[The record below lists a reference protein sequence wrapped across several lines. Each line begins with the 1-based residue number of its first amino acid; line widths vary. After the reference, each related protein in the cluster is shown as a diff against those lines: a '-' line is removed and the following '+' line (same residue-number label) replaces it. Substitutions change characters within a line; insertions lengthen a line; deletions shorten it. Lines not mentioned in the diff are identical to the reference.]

1 MNQNR
6 NAAWVLVAL
15 VAITAGGEYFLLLYV
30 SPRDVGW
37 YNKLLNLYMRGGWLF
52 RVLFALMIS
61 MVFAIPDDADLSGNQ
76 ARKLR
81 KQKRPSTVVQLFAVF
96 GYVVGGLLLGVAH
109 RFPYHFKYL
118 VPVGAGI
125 STLFG
130 ICVGYWLLRPKPR
143 RPIVEDRKKGVPLK
157 GFQFGTTTGGWI
169 KVPNPFRGVFIA
181 GGPGSGKSDSLAKPF
196 IRQALTQDYCGIL
209 YDVKFP
215 ELTDYAYHCRQRSPE
230 ATSQF
235 CVINFHD
242 MDRTHRL
249 NPIAPENIPSIA
261 YAEEYALALLRN
273 LQQETIEKQ
282 DFWSRSCTAVLTGL
296 IWYLRKHHP
305 TYCTLPHAVTLV
317 TKMPYDRLMTMI
329 GNDSECL
336 SYVMS
341 VVTAIGNKSA
351 DQLSGVMGTLQVML
365 AKLASPE
372 VFWVMSA
379 TDEGFSMDLN
389 NPKQPILLCLGG
401 DREVMDSLRP
411 LLGLYSTVA
420 LKRMNRR
427 GKHHSILLL
436 DEAPTIYI
444 PNFEQI
450 PATGR
455 SSQIA
460 TVYMCQDLSQVRKY
474 YGEKESQMILGT
486 LSNQFYGAVS
496 SVETARYVSQLIGQ
510 HEVITPEESRDNSPA
525 FDLSSVLDG
534 RHQPTRG
541 RSTINYRKQ
550 QRPIISPEDLH
561 EFDQGEFI
569 GFSVESQ
576 QGRFWG
582 RIALESEGKEISE
595 LPKFSIQHD
604 LQTNMDSIVLDCAT
618 ILGLEDKEI
627 EKLLYKESST
637 VGPA

>member
-6 NAAWVLVAL
+6 NAVWVLVAL
-15 VAITAGGEYFLLLYV
+15 VAAMVGGEYFLLLHV
-30 SPRDVGW
+30 SPRDVSW
-37 YNKLLNLYMRGGWLF
+37 YNKLLYAYTKGGWLI
-52 RVLFALMIS
+52 RVVFALIIPLA
-61 MVFAIPDDADLSGNQ
+61 FAIPDDAYSAGNQ
-76 ARKLR
+76 AKRLR
-81 KQKRPSTVVQLFAVF
+81 KQKRPSMGVQLVTVV
-96 GYVVGGLLLGVAH
+96 GYFIGVLLLGMAH
-109 RFPYHFKYL
+109 RFPYHFNYL
-118 VPVGAGI
+118 VPIGAGI
-125 STLFG
+125 SILFG
-130 ICVGYWLLRPKPR
+130 IGVGYWLLRPKPK
-143 RPIVEDRKKGVPLK
+143 RPITEDRKAGVPIK

-196 IRQALTQDYCGIL
+196 IRQALAQDYCGIV

-215 ELTDYAYHCRQRSPE
+215 ELTDDAYHRRQHSPE
-230 ATSQF
+230 ATSRF
-235 CVINFHD
+235 CVINFQD

-305 TYCTLPHAVTLV
+305 QHCTLPHTVTLI
-317 TKMPYDRLMTMI
+317 TKMPYDKLMTMI

-379 TDEGFSMDLN
+379 TDEGYSMDLN

-510 HEVITPEESRDNSPA
+510 HEVITPEESRDTSPV
-525 FDLSSVLDG
+525 FDLSSVLEG
-534 RHQPTRG
+534 RHQPNRS
-541 RSTINYRKQ
+541 RSTLNFRKQ
-550 QRPIISPEDLH
+550 QRPIVSPEDLH

-569 GFSVESQ
+569 GFTVESK

-582 RIALESEGKEISE
+582 RIALDAEDSEMQG
-595 LPKFSIQHD
+595 LPKFSTQHD

-627 EKLLYKESST
+627 EKLLYKES
-637 VGPA
+637 AQ

>member
-6 NAAWVLVAL
+6 NAVLLLVSLVAL
-15 VAITAGGEYFLLLYV
+15 LVGGEYFLLLYV
-30 SPRDVGW
+30 APSDAAW
-37 YNKLLNLYMRGGWLF
+37 YTKLLNLYMKGGWLF
-52 RVLFALMIS
+52 RVLFALMIP
-61 MVFAIPDDADLSGNQ
+61 MAFALPDDNKSYREM
-76 ARKLR
+76 RKD
-81 KQKRPSTVVQLFAVF
+81 KRPSMKVQLVA
-96 GYVVGGLLLGVAH
+96 LLGYLIGVVLLGTAH
-109 RFPYHFKYL
+109 RFPYQFTYI
-118 VPVGAGI
+118 VPVGAGL

-130 ICVGYWLLRPKPR
+130 IGVGFWLLRPQPK
-143 RPIVEDRKKGVPLK
+143 RPIVEDRKAGVSKK
-157 GFQFGTTTGGWI
+157 GFQFRTMSGGWI
-169 KVPNPFRGVFIA
+169 KVQNPFRGVFIT
-181 GGPGSGKSDSLAKPF
+181 GGPGSGKSESLAKPF
-196 IRQALTQDYCGIL
+196 IRQALAQNYCGIL

-215 ELTDYAYHCRQRSPE
+215 ELTKYAYHYRKLNPD
-230 ATSQF
+230 ATTRF
-235 CVINFHD
+235 CILNFQD
-242 MDRTHRL
+242 MNRTHRL
-249 NPIAPENIPSIA
+249 NPIAPENIPSIT
-261 YAEEYALALLRN
+261 YAEEYALALLKN

-305 TYCTLPHAVTLV
+305 AQCTLPHAVTLI
-317 TKMPYDRLMTMI
+317 TKMPYDKLMTMI
-329 GNDSECL
+329 GSDSECL

-341 VVTAIGNKSA
+341 VITAIGNKSA
-351 DQLSGVMGTLQVML
+351 DQLSGVIGTLQVML
-365 AKLASPE
+365 AKLATPE

-389 NPKQPILLCLGG
+389 NPNNPIFLCLGG

-420 LKRMNRR
+420 VKRMNRQ

-496 SVETARYVSQLIGQ
+496 SAETAKYVSQLIGK

-525 FDLSSVLDG
+525 FDLGSLFDG
-534 RHQPTRG
+534 RHQPQRG
-541 RSTINYRKQ
+541 RSTISYRKQ
-550 QRPIISPEDLH
+550 ERPIVNPEDLH
-561 EFDQGEFI
+561 EFDKGEFI
-569 GFSVESQ
+569 GFTVESK
-576 QGRFWG
+576 QGRFWS
-582 RIALESEGKEISE
+582 RIALEPDEQSVKNLPRFSSQHE
-595 LPKFSIQHD
+595 LQ
-604 LQTNMDSIVLDCAT
+604 LNMDSVVLDCAT
-618 ILGLEDKEI
+618 ILGLEDTAVG
-627 EKLLYKESST
+627 KLLSPGEMITTS
-637 VGPA
+637 